1 MDPFSRVRPSL
12 PSVVGC
18 AANFRSSMAID
29 NASVG
34 SRSWPVLP
42 WAARLAITVV
52 LLALYHFGH
61 RLPLPFLD
69 AQAVAMLGAGSSTSV
84 LGLGYTPLLTGF
96 LLVELFSVMTSP
108 GRRLRQ
114 GGTAGRATLNRAA
127 LGVSLLIAAVQAF
140 SIGRYLEVLTLPS
153 GGSLLTTEP
162 GSGFLLITIGTLTA
176 MTAAVFVL
184 ANVVSD
190 FGIGNGF
197 VLLNLVDFVRIILT
211 RLPPSGL
218 EGQGN
223 ASPVAAIS
231 LLALLV
237 LGGFLIR
244 QVRAAE
250 DGYVPAFPQGF
261 LPAGWSVVALSMF
274 TLFPGL
280 KALRGLLP
288 MSPWIFDA
296 AVVLI
301 LVPLFSWGAFH
312 LFSSRAR
319 LEANLPEPEEV
330 VNRLADVL
338 RRRLLPAT
346 VLLTAGTAIAAGLD
360 RYDPNTLPWSL
371 TGFGELI
378 FFAALGFDLWEQ
390 FQFSRSHGVLARL
403 VQLDNVH
410 FSYRLAARLEE
421 EGIDALS
428 RGHVVR
434 SLYFFLGPLYKI
446 DVLISAEDL
455 EDARGV
461 LAGLEVAR
469 EVKVF

>member
-18 AANFRSSMAID
+18 AENFRSSMAID

-42 WAARLAITVV
+42 WASRLAITVV

-184 ANVVSD
+184 AKAVSD

-197 VLLNLVDFVRIILT
+197 VLLNLVGFVRVILT
-211 RLPPSGL
+211 
-218 EGQGN
+218 
-223 ASPVAAIS
+223 
-231 LLALLV
+231 
-237 LGGFLIR
+237 
-244 QVRAAE
+244 
-250 DGYVPAFPQGF
+250 
-261 LPAGWSVVALSMF
+261 
-274 TLFPGL
+274 
-280 KALRGLLP
+280 
-288 MSPWIFDA
+288 
-296 AVVLI
+296 
-301 LVPLFSWGAFH
+301 
-312 LFSSRAR
+312 
-319 LEANLPEPEEV
+319 
-330 VNRLADVL
+330 
-338 RRRLLPAT
+338 
-346 VLLTAGTAIAAGLD
+346 
-360 RYDPNTLPWSL
+360 
-371 TGFGELI
+371 
-378 FFAALGFDLWEQ
+378 
-390 FQFSRSHGVLARL
+390 
-403 VQLDNVH
+403 
-410 FSYRLAARLEE
+410 
-421 EGIDALS
+421 
-428 RGHVVR
+428 
-434 SLYFFLGPLYKI
+434 
-446 DVLISAEDL
+446 
-455 EDARGV
+455 
-461 LAGLEVAR
+461 
-469 EVKVF
+469 